1 MEDADIEVTL
11 SGGEKPGDFWHFQ
24 PGSEISGKV
33 RIVPWKN
40 INSRRVLV
48 RLQWHT
54 EGRGTQ
60 ANGKVDEVVLAQG
73 KLMDGVA
80 LSGDF
85 FFTLPLEPWSY
96 AGHYITIIWEV
107 LVIIDIQLA
116 SDLVHNERFV
126 MAPSR

>member
-1 MEDADIEVTL
+1 MEEADIEVIL
-11 SGGEKPGDFWHFQ
+11 SGGEKQGDFWHFL
-24 PGSEISGKV
+24 PGSEISGAV

-54 EGRGTQ
+54 EGRGTR
-60 ANGKVDEVVLAQG
+60 AKGAIDELVLAQG

-80 LSGDF
+80 LSSNF
-85 FFTLPLEPWSY
+85 HFTLPLEPWSY
-96 AGHYITIIWEV
+96 AGHYITIVWEL

-116 SDLVHNERFV
+116 SDLVHSERFI
-126 MAPSR
+126 MAPRR